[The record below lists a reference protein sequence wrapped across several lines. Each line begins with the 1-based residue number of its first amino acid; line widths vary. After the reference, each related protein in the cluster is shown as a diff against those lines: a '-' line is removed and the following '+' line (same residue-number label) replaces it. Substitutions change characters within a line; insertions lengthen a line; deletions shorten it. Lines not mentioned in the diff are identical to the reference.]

1 MRRRKRKCISRSMVS
16 MWIED
21 LWILP
26 MMLEER
32 R

>member
-1 MRRRKRKCISRSMVS
+1 MKRRTRKCISRVMMS
-16 MWIED
+16 MWIEE